1 MRDSLHN
8 MGLDTLDTKNKAKR
22 QTQLAKRKKWRREW
36 LFRCPDCLTERV
48 VTRTGATKF
57 SVMNLSVDTVQPICD
72 KVAIHGWVAGLAGL
86 AGAPAERGRP
96 MQMQFMAT
104 LLYKH
109 GNMVVPTENDTDED
123 SD

>member
-72 KVAIHGWVAGLAGL
+72 KVAIH
-86 AGAPAERGRP
+86 APAERGRP
-96 MQMQFMAT
+96 VKMQFMAT
-104 LLYKH
+104 FLYKH
-109 GNMVVPTENDTDED
+109 GNMVFPTENDTDED